1 MKLLPVKRLGLMF
14 NSEKIQIVKTNDYS
28 LTHWSRVFRPRS
40 TSRNATF
47 FLLIQYTI
55 IIAFWC
61 LLNIQSANC
70 HTEFLDKDDKFAN
83 IWNVLNHSLKFYKKK
98 SSFVHIINYTDY
110 SFLSQSTVK

>member
-1 MKLLPVKRLGLMF
+1 MKLFPVTRLELMF
-14 NSEKIQIVKTNDYS
+14 SCEKIQTVTKNDYS
-28 LTHWSRVFRPRS
+28 PTNWSRVFRPRS
-40 TSRNATF
+40 TRQNETF

-70 HTEFLDKDDKFAN
+70 HTEFLDKDAKFVN
-83 IWNVLNHSLKFYKKK
+83 IGNVLNHSLKFYKKK
-98 SSFVHIINYTDY
+98 SSFVHLINYTDY